1 MDSTGALSVRP
12 VQQSRRVAILAG
24 VWLVVVL
31 MLVIWWAYHLLDQ
44 SRHIAELSS
53 MAGVAPEVVQA
64 EAARTFRMVF
74 WEGGTFLLLLLT
86 ISGALFWYY
95 RRDMQRARGT
105 QAFFAALTHELRTPL
120 TSVRLQ
126 TEAIAAGEPT
136 QELIERLLVD
146 THRLESQIDKTLELA
161 RIEGGGRLAEQSIPL
176 EQWLE
181 RVLRGIVAAEGEA
194 VELAVTVQPDLPAIH
209 GDTSA
214 LQLILRNLVENSVR
228 HGDRSLIHIVVEAR
242 RAGSVIELHYRD
254 DGRGFE
260 GDPATLGRLFLRGG
274 ESRGTGVGLY
284 LVRVLMDRMGGSVR
298 FAHADGGGFAVT
310 LNFLPADG

>member
-1 MDSTGALSVRP
+1 
-12 VQQSRRVAILAG
+12 
-24 VWLVVVL
+24 
-31 MLVIWWAYHLLDQ
+31 
-44 SRHIAELSS
+44 
-53 MAGVAPEVVQA
+53 
-64 EAARTFRMVF
+64 
-74 WEGGTFLLLLLT
+74 
-86 ISGALFWYY
+86 
-95 RRDMQRARGT
+95 
-105 QAFFAALTHELRTPL
+105 
-120 TSVRLQ
+120 
-126 TEAIAAGEPT
+126 
-136 QELIERLLVD
+136 
-146 THRLESQIDKTLELA
+146 
-161 RIEGGGRLAEQSIPL
+161 
-176 EQWLE
+176 
-181 RVLRGIVAAEGEA
+181 
-194 VELAVTVQPDLPAIH
+194 VQPDLPAIH

-242 RAGSVIELHYRD
+242 RAGSVVELHYRD